1 MLSILSPQSFEQ
13 RGGRCKLIAEPIS
26 LSASDIVA
34 AEFFKK
40 QRLQREAAEERRRQ
54 AIHEKKR
61 RHLKSFLKQH
71 GFDAM
76 DVDCPKIT
84 CLGLA
89 RTYPLHKAAKLDRL
103 DMVLLLLQFGADPF
117 QCDSRGRTAFDC
129 TRCSEFRHK
138 MRLLRAEVK
147 VKGVESELS

>member
-1 MLSILSPQSFEQ
+1 
-13 RGGRCKLIAEPIS
+13 
-26 LSASDIVA
+26 
-34 AEFFKK
+34 
-40 QRLQREAAEERRRQ
+40 
-54 AIHEKKR
+54 
-61 RHLKSFLKQH
+61 
-71 GFDAM
+71 M

-147 VKGVESELS
+147 FHLFAVWTLGRRDFLGGAA

>member
-1 MLSILSPQSFEQ
+1 MYIDSLIYSFIFIDYIFVSFA
-13 RGGRCKLIAEPIS
+13 KYNHTS
-26 LSASDIVA
+26 LV
-34 AEFFKK
+34 F
-40 QRLQREAAEERRRQ
+40 
-54 AIHEKKR
+54 
-61 RHLKSFLKQH
+61 
-71 GFDAM
+71 
-76 DVDCPKIT
+76 
-84 CLGLA
+84 
-89 RTYPLHKAAKLDRL
+89 DRL